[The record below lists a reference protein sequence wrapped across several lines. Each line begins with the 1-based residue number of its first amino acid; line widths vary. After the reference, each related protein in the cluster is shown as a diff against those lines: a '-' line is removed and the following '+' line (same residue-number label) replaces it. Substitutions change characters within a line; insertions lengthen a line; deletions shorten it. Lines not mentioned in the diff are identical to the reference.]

1 MSTPRSATERASRKA
16 ISDVLLKEIL
26 GLNDPWIERSEE
38 DGAWREESR
47 APDQLPRFIRKML
60 NEDEIATVERKV
72 VQLVAAGCQRSVVYF
87 CLQQLSPAAEWSRSG
102 GHLEGVQAQ
111 QGEELASQKPIA
123 TREDMATVASK
134 ARAAREEI
142 HRHKYELSFTAE
154 ALRCDLPVG
163 FSTSTENPEDALLLL
178 ESALSWVAK
187 LADAYATPMVSTL
200 IKNKGLLYLT
210 LYISRHADQRKLRST
225 RVTDV
230 IKDRKKASGDVLART
245 VEAPG
250 NVLAELASQVTGD
263 DWPTSDLK
271 EKLESFRL
279 DHPRLY
285 RLLDQKLTELHRFAG
300 R

>member
-1 MSTPRSATERASRKA
+1 M
-16 ISDVLLKEIL
+16 LLKEIL

-111 QGEELASQKPIA
+111 QGEELASQKQKRPIA

>member
-1 MSTPRSATERASRKA
+1 
-16 ISDVLLKEIL
+16 
-26 GLNDPWIERSEE
+26 
-38 DGAWREESR
+38 
-47 APDQLPRFIRKML
+47 ML

-111 QGEELASQKPIA
+111 QGEELASQKQKRPIA

>member
-1 MSTPRSATERASRKA
+1 M
-16 ISDVLLKEIL
+16 LLKEIL

-72 VQLVAAGCQRSVVYF
+72 DQLVAAGCQRSVVYF

-111 QGEELASQKPIA
+111 QGEELASQKQKRPIA

>member
-1 MSTPRSATERASRKA
+1 M
-16 ISDVLLKEIL
+16 LLKEIL
-26 GLNDPWIERSEE
+26 GLNDPWIERWEE

-72 VQLVAAGCQRSVVYF
+72 DQLVAAGCQRSVVYF

-111 QGEELASQKPIA
+111 QGEELASQKQKRPIA